1 MLLSSGLS
9 EAAIP
14 WQVVNFLVQNSGG
27 AAAPMN
33 PAYVDPYTGSGYV
46 PGASTG
52 FPMAGGGA
60 PMLNADPYTG
70 TAAVRKLVYV
80 PHSAGMLTF
89 ER

>member
-1 MLLSSGLS
+1 
-9 EAAIP
+9 
-14 WQVVNFLVQNSGG
+14 VVNFLVQNTGRT
-27 AAAPMN
+27 AAPIN
-33 PAYVDPYTGSGYV
+33 PACVDPYTGSGAYV
-46 PGASTG
+46 PGGSTG

-70 TAAVRKLVYV
+70 TAAVTTAARKLVYV